1 MNLPGIGLEGQ
12 HPCTTL
18 CTTFSRHFKVH
29 LPVNLLGHHFS
40 LGIETDIVHAEG
52 GKLPR
57 IPGAWRRL
65 FPHGG
70 PVPEVLHRDR
80 CCTGNGITWV
90 VTAGWRTGDEAAKE
104 KYLRERRK
112 VLPRGTKRRLEASC
126 SGLVLDGFM
135 RELGIKETISY
146 VFFMFSC
153 ICMSFEALLCFFM
166 LFPAYPLICFFAFL
180 LIGFFAACFLTLL
193 AFSFSV
199 GLFLVLEVFCCFSML
214 VMFFYLAAFALSALV
229 LSTFTFVIL
238 YIVFAVARNTFASE
252 KR

>member
-1 MNLPGIGLEGQ
+1 M
-12 HPCTTL
+12 
-18 CTTFSRHFKVH
+18 H

-90 VTAGWRTGDEAAKE
+90 VTAGWRTGDEAARE

-146 VFFMFSC
+146 VFSCFLAFACLLKLFSAFSC
-153 ICMSFEALLCFFM
+153 CFPLIRYFASLLFCSLASLLLASLLCWP
-166 LFPAYPLICFFAFL
+166 FPF
-180 LIGFFAACFLTLL
+180 LL
-193 AFSFSV
+193 AF
-199 GLFLVLEVFCCFSML
+199 FLS
-214 VMFFYLAAFALSALV
+214 
-229 LSTFTFVIL
+229 
-238 YIVFAVARNTFASE
+238 
-252 KR
+252 

>member
-1 MNLPGIGLEGQ
+1 M
-12 HPCTTL
+12 
-18 CTTFSRHFKVH
+18 
-29 LPVNLLGHHFS
+29 
-40 LGIETDIVHAEG
+40 GIETDIVHAEG

-135 RELGIKETISY
+135 RELGIKETIGY
-146 VFFMFSC
+146 VFSCFLAFACLLKLFSAFSC
-153 ICMSFEALLCFFM
+153 C
-166 LFPAYPLICFFAFL
+166 FL
-180 LIGFFAACFLTLL
+180 LICYFASLLFCSLASLLL
-193 AFSFSV
+193 ASLLCWPFP
-199 GLFLVLEVFCCFSML
+199 FLLD
-214 VMFFYLAAFALSALV
+214 FFYCLFCWPFSCLSSVLLFFDAGNVFLFGRLCAFCVGAFHVYICYSLH
-229 LSTFTFVIL
+229 FV
-238 YIVFAVARNTFASE
+238 RCGK
-252 KR
+252 KRICK